1 MTRPLQEK
9 TVSSVQF
16 YQEMGGL
23 VGRFILAFLAVR
35 IVSRRRL
42 LRIFQVP
49 GLFIVPLVFLYPA
62 VSNLELLKWGV
73 FSRGTADG
81 RAVQLLGKLSSSCIP
96 HLPSRYRR
104 KLRRECRRTHGR
116 HIRRFRYD
124 SVGKRCPG

>member
-1 MTRPLQEK
+1 M
-9 TVSSVQF
+9 VSSVQF

-73 FSRGTADG
+73 VSRGTADR
-81 RAVQLLGKLSSSCIP
+81 RAVQLLGKLSSSRIP
-96 HLPSRYRR
+96 HLPSRDRR
-104 KLRRECRRTHGR
+104 KLRGKCGRTHGR
-116 HIRRFRYD
+116 HLRCFCYYSISKRR
-124 SVGKRCPG
+124 PG